1 VSDGGEFKF
10 KSYLGILMI
19 HWMREMRRMFV
30 PIPISKLLTFISGP
44 DVGREDN
51 DFILIHV
58 AFEMPLKYSS
68 DDINL

>member
-1 VSDGGEFKF
+1 
-10 KSYLGILMI
+10 MI